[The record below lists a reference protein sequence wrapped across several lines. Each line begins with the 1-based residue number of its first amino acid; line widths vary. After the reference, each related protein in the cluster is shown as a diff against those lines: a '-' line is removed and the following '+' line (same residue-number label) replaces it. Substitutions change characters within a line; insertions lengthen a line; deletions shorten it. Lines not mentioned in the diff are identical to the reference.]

1 MSNTLYDNFEEPNE
15 TLDTLIFSKP
25 YPEELGKTLNPKNN
39 PVMDFFRLN
48 DSTILRINA
57 TLDFQECYYF
67 SSYPGVLTSTQC
79 ESVYDSI
86 VAADAEWV
94 NA

>member
-1 MSNTLYDNFEEPNE
+1 
-15 TLDTLIFSKP
+15 
-25 YPEELGKTLNPKNN
+25 
-39 PVMDFFRLN
+39 MDFFRLN